1 METALPEDD
10 GSGSCPPCLPPVP
23 PELQFAHEAANA
35 GGGGSSTAASP
46 NPQQPSSSS
55 AQPSPQQ
62 VQVPP
67 SPNTTEA
74 VAAAPATT
82 TTAPAAAT
90 TTTTTPTQVA
100 TAAAPSTPPSPAAAA
115 GVDTLPASETE
126 LIITARRGPLGLGLA
141 LDRFNRVCGRSGL
154 ALEDDL
160 LAIGDEV
167 IAVDGESLKHPE
179 FRELKKV
186 IAKDKQSYQLTI
198 LRRHPPAHVDA
209 VDVASA
215 ARHNSLAAA
224 GDAAAVGAATVTG
237 GGIARVP
244 AQVPIMA
251 VLDEEAPRQPQG
263 FDMLGLIAA
272 LLVGAIAMLV
282 TRKLQN
288 VSGVEVIED
297 SPNGEQLAYA
307 PGVPLEM

>member
-1 METALPEDD
+1 M
-10 GSGSCPPCLPPVP
+10 
-23 PELQFAHEAANA
+23 
-35 GGGGSSTAASP
+35 
-46 NPQQPSSSS
+46 
-55 AQPSPQQ
+55 
-62 VQVPP
+62 
-67 SPNTTEA
+67 
-74 VAAAPATT
+74 
-82 TTAPAAAT
+82 
-90 TTTTTPTQVA
+90 
-100 TAAAPSTPPSPAAAA
+100 
-115 GVDTLPASETE
+115 
-126 LIITARRGPLGLGLA
+126 
-141 LDRFNRVCGRSGL
+141 
-154 ALEDDL
+154 
-160 LAIGDEV
+160 

-186 IAKDKQSYQLTI
+186 IAKDKQSYQFDDLPPPSTRTC
-198 LRRHPPAHVDA
+198 RRGRCRVRS
-209 VDVASA
+209 ASQ
-215 ARHNSLAAA
+215 LV
-224 GDAAAVGAATVTG
+224 GGGGGCVAAVGAATVTG

-307 PGVPLEM
+307 PGVPLEMVEGVELEGVV